1 MSTRLNNRFTVPV
14 PVDQAWDVLMD
25 VERVAPCMPGA
36 TLESTE
42 GDSFTGRVRVKVG
55 PIAVTYRG
63 EAYFTEVD
71 AEQRRVEL
79 HAGGKE
85 SRGSGTAS
93 ATVTARLYEQDDGTT
108 EVTVDTDFT
117 VTGRVAQFGR
127 GVMADVSA
135 KLVDRFAENL
145 AVELQGR
152 APEQIGAGGGSAE
165 ASADRSGG
173 GEGSG
178 AAAGAA
184 AGTSAGAAGAT
195 GEAAAPADAVV
206 PPQAGEPRPGS
217 GHGGGAEGQ
226 DEGDGAPEDRTSTG
240 SRPSSDIRSDRPRDD
255 SIDLMSTVGL
265 PVLKR
270 ALPVAGSAALL
281 GIVFS
286 WFRRRRKAKGARDG
300 T

>member
-36 TLESTE
+36 TLESAE
-42 GDSFTGRVRVKVG
+42 GDSFTGKVRVKVG
-55 PIAVTYRG
+55 PITVTYRG
-63 EAYFTEVD
+63 EAHFTEVNAD
-71 AEQRRVEL
+71 ERRVEL

-85 SRGSGTAS
+85 ARGSGTAS
-93 ATVTARLYEQDDGTT
+93 ATVTARLREQDDSTT

-145 AVELQGR
+145 AAELQGR
-152 APEQIGAGGGSAE
+152 EHEQVGAGGGA
-165 ASADRSGG
+165 AAARGG
-173 GEGSG
+173 DGSG
-178 AAAGAA
+178 ASAGSSAASSGGTAD
-184 AGTSAGAAGAT
+184 AGTSANG
-195 GEAAAPADAVV
+195 VV
-206 PPQAGEPRPGS
+206 PPQAGEPRQAGER
-217 GHGGGAEGQ
+217 GGEQ
-226 DEGDGAPEDRTSTG
+226 SGAPSGSRGG
-240 SRPSSDIRSDRPRDD
+240 SRPSGNAREDAPGLRPRDD

-270 ALPVAGSAALL
+270 ILPAVGAVALL
-281 GIVFS
+281 AIVFS
-286 WFRRRRKAKGARDG
+286 WLRRRRRARRA
-300 T
+300 